1 MNSSKFLPKK
11 KTDFVSITI
20 YSVLTIIV
28 IFIESIYVL
37 INGLRDGFLRKE
49 VLSKESDL
57 GFDIDIIIKQ

>member
-1 MNSSKFLPKK
+1 MNSSKSLTKK
-11 KTDFVSITI
+11 RTDFVSISI